1 MSEEQRK
8 VYESSPGSVVMFNDS
23 GPIPGNEPCLWLQ
36 SLDITPHDF
45 PYLQPLITD
54 SYMEWQRE
62 SAGTQAMKKF
72 SWALLSHEGTWLTGA
87 PEIREYLYA
96 SEDDTL
102 SHTMIAKEAAA
113 GMGKESFEGRVLCS
127 VPLFT
132 RVHGDLFGV
141 LVCVSTDA
149 MEREQSL
156 MLAESHTLLFRSCFY
171 RQLEY
176 IFADDLEKVHSQ
188 AEREVHRRSIL
199 FQYVKRMHVQ
209 INVDNVLIEA
219 IDSVLALYPRA
230 KVELFMSQ
238 DHESGHPLV
247 RPLLLHHWQE
257 EVYVRTFMEG
267 TLTIREHEPPH
278 PIVEIGI
285 PMGGKQGVY
294 GVLHV
299 EVDKS
304 ELPDMD
310 LELLG
315 MMADAAGTAFEN
327 AKLYEQS
334 NLMIHELRMI
344 NELTQRLNKS
354 LHLAE
359 IFQFANHELLK
370 ILEADYCCI
379 LIYNEELGGLEV
391 VSCNAEW
398 LAKEVFEKDY
408 GLGGLV
414 YHSKEPLILSDYHE
428 ERPAES
434 RLMDSTNSSSMIATP
449 LTVNGEVR
457 GVVLL
462 THAKRHYFSYDSYR
476 LLQALTSHIG
486 LAIGN
491 AFLHAEVRRMAN
503 RDMLT
508 ELYARH
514 YLDEMIHECQNRDFC
529 GSLIV
534 VDIDEF
540 KLVNDTFG
548 HQRGDKILKQVS
560 SIVKST
566 IRHSDIPARWGGEE
580 LAVYLPGLGIQQAVQ
595 VAERIRLRV
604 AEETDP
610 RVTVSCGVSEWN
622 WTNDKISVESLF
634 YRADMALYEAKNSGR
649 NRIVVERAGAEIALD

>member
-1 MSEEQRK
+1 MLEEQRK
-8 VYESSPGSVVMFNDS
+8 VDESSPASANMLNDS
-23 GPIPGNEPCLWLQ
+23 GRFQGNGAYLLQ
-36 SLDITPHDF
+36 GLDITPHDF
-45 PYLQPLITD
+45 PYLQPLLTE
-54 SYMEWQRE
+54 SYQEWLRE
-62 SAGTQAMKKF
+62 NAGMQAMYKI
-72 SWALLSHEGTWLTGA
+72 SWALLSHEGAWLAGA
-87 PEIREYLYA
+87 PELAGYFDDNDIQTILRTLKFQKVAQSIRR
-96 SEDDTL
+96 
-102 SHTMIAKEAAA
+102 
-113 GMGKESFEGRVLCS
+113 ESNEGRPICA
-127 VPLFT
+127 VPLLT
-132 RVHGDLFGV
+132 RVHGDVFAIWVGV
-141 LVCVSTDA
+141 PLA
-149 MEREQSL
+149 PMEKEPLL
-156 MLAESHTLLFRSCFY
+156 MLTEMCSLLYRACFY
-171 RQLEY
+171 REFDN
-176 IFADDLEKVHSQ
+176 IFAEDLEEVLSQ
-188 AEREVHRRSIL
+188 AVSEVHRRSTL

-209 INVDNVLIEA
+209 INVDSVLEEA
-219 IDSVLALYPRA
+219 IDSVLALYPNA

-267 TLTIREHEPPH
+267 TLTIHEHKDPDTM
-278 PIVEIGI
+278 VEIGI

-294 GVLHV
+294 GVIHV

-304 ELPDMD
+304 ELPKLD

-315 MMADAAGTAFEN
+315 MMADAAGNAFEN

-334 NLMIHELRMI
+334 NLMIHELRII

-354 LHLAE
+354 LHLDE
-359 IFQFANHELLK
+359 TFQFANQELLK
-370 ILEADYCCI
+370 ILKADYCCI
-379 LIYNEELGGLEV
+379 LIYNEELDGLEV
-391 VSCNAEW
+391 VSCNAEGFV
-398 LAKEVFEKDY
+398 KEIFEKDY

-414 YHSKEPLILSDYHE
+414 YHSKEPMILSDYQE

-434 RLMDSTNSSSMIATP
+434 KLMEATGSSSMIATP

-462 THAKRHYFSYDSYR
+462 THAKRHYFSYSSFR
-476 LLQALTSHIG
+476 LLQGLTSHIG

-514 YLDEMIHECQNRDFC
+514 YLDEMIHECQKRDVC

-540 KLVNDTFG
+540 KQVNDMFG

-560 SIVKST
+560 HIVKTT
-566 IRHSDIPARWGGEE
+566 IRHTDIPARWGGEE
-580 LAVYLPGLGIQQAVQ
+580 LAVYLPELGVRQAMQ
-595 VAERIRLRV
+595 VAERIRIRV

-634 YRADMALYEAKNSGR
+634 YRADMALYEAKRSGR
-649 NRIVVERAGAEIALD
+649 NRIVAEKAENGSD

>member
-8 VYESSPGSVVMFNDS
+8 VYESSPASAIMLNDS
-23 GPIPGNEPCLWLQ
+23 GHFRGNGFCLLHQ

-45 PYLQPLITD
+45 PYLQPLFSD
-54 SYMEWQRE
+54 SYQEWLRE
-62 SAGTQAMKKF
+62 SAGTQAMKKI
-72 SWALLSHEGTWLTGA
+72 SWALLSHEGAWLTGA
-87 PEIREYLYA
+87 PELMEGFVE
-96 SEDDTL
+96 SEAQTILRTL
-102 SHTMIAKEAAA
+102 ESQKVAQFV
-113 GMGKESFEGRVLCS
+113 GKGSFEGRAVCA
-127 VPLFT
+127 VPLLT
-132 RVHGDLFGV
+132 RVHGDVFAIWVGV
-141 LVCVSTDA
+141 SLNP
-149 MEREQSL
+149 MEAEQSL
-156 MLAESHTLLFRSCFY
+156 MLTETYALLYRACFY
-171 RQLEY
+171 RKLDD
-176 IFADDLEKVHSQ
+176 IFAEDLDKVHSQ
-188 AEREVHRRSIL
+188 AESEVHRRSIL

-209 INVDNVLIEA
+209 NNVDCVLVEA
-219 IDSVLALYPRA
+219 IDSVLALYPKA

-238 DHESGHPLV
+238 DHESGHPMV

-267 TLTIREHEPPH
+267 SLTIHEHQDPDTT
-278 PIVEIGI
+278 VEIGI

-294 GVLHV
+294 GVIHV

-304 ELPDMD
+304 ELSEID

-315 MMADAAGTAFEN
+315 MMADAAGNAFEN

-359 IFQFANHELLK
+359 IFQFANQELLK
-370 ILEADYCCI
+370 ILKADYCCI

-391 VSCNAEW
+391 VSCNAEG
-398 LAKEVFEKDY
+398 LAKEIFEKDY

-414 YHSKEPLILSDYHE
+414 YHSKEPMILSDYHE

-434 RLMDSTNSSSMIATP
+434 KLMESTQSSSLIATP

-462 THAKRHYFSYDSYR
+462 THAKRHYFSYNSYR
-476 LLQALTSHIG
+476 LLQALTSHVG

-514 YLDEMIHECQNRDFC
+514 YLDEMIHECQKRDFC

-540 KLVNDTFG
+540 KQVNDTFG

-560 SIVKST
+560 NIVKTT

-580 LAVYLPGLGIQQAVQ
+580 LAVYLPGLGVRQAMQ

-610 RVTVSCGVSEWN
+610 RVTVSCGISEWN

-634 YRADMALYEAKNSGR
+634 YRADMALYEAKRGGR
-649 NRIVVERAGAEIALD
+649 NRIMVEKTEIRSD